1 MSWDEPQYP
10 LLISVHVLLYPD
22 KRDGMLI
29 RNDSRRGVLYRRRCV
44 GILLKR
50 LGKTWKLYRYNNED
64 KGNMYIEIT
73 QWVGCMSVGFKIA
86 ARLAFEL
93 C

>member
-1 MSWDEPQYP
+1 MLWDELYYP
-10 LLISVHVLLYPD
+10 LLISAQVLLYPD
-22 KRDGMLI
+22 QRDGRLI

-64 KGNMYIEIT
+64 KRNMYIEIT
-73 QWVGCMSVGFKIA
+73 Q
-86 ARLAFEL
+86 
-93 C
+93 